1 MAEKKYEFEETMVT
15 LVDEDGKEKPFYV
28 DEMYMVKDQMYAA
41 LIPGDVENVT
51 EYYVFRVKDLG
62 NDDFELEEL
71 LLLFELDEFE
81 EVLSLLLSLLLLL
94 LLLEVFELFILI
106 EFEELVFFFISSLLR
121 ELSPV
126 A

>member
-62 NDDFELEEL
+62 NDDFELEDIDDE
-71 LLLFELDEFE
+71 EEYDAAADAYEECLDTRLWKSILNNNKLNIVIETV
-81 EVLSLLLSLLLLL
+81 EVEIKVKDALKESGGW
-94 LLLEVFELFILI
+94 
-106 EFEELVFFFISSLLR
+106 
-121 ELSPV
+121 
-126 A
+126 

>member
-62 NDDFELEEL
+62 NDDFELEDMDDE
-71 LLLFELDEFE
+71 EEYDAAADAYEECLDTR
-81 EVLSLLLSLLLLL
+81 LWNRT
-94 LLLEVFELFILI
+94 LENE
-106 EFEELVFFFISSLLR
+106 
-121 ELSPV
+121 
-126 A
+126 

>member
-28 DEMYMVKDQMYAA
+28 DEMYTVNDQMYAA

-62 NDDFELEEL
+62 NDDFELEDIDE
-71 LLLFELDEFE
+71 EEEYDAAADAYEECLDTR
-81 EVLSLLLSLLLLL
+81 LWNRA
-94 LLLEVFELFILI
+94 LEKE
-106 EFEELVFFFISSLLR
+106 
-121 ELSPV
+121 
-126 A
+126 